1 MPNQVYPSIRD
12 GQGTRKQKKYGVPK
26 SWYSTGTALYR
37 ALYRVRPT
45 CSLVQ
50 LAIPATFLPE
60 TSYIHKRFWIAIHLK
75 FVLFVQGISLCKQKH
90 GKVWIDQQKRPIVI
104 TQEII
109 PLAEG
114 RHKYLELLTNDID
127 LQLFT
132 SLGQADGQKPQ

>member
-1 MPNQVYPSIRD
+1 MPNQLHPSIRD

-26 SWYSTGTALYR
+26 SWYSTSTALYW
-37 ALYRVRPT
+37 VRPT

-60 TSYIHKRFWIAIHLK
+60 TSYIHKRFWIVIHLK

-109 PLAEG
+109 PLTEG

-132 SLGQADGQKPQ
+132 SLGQADGQEPQ

>member
-1 MPNQVYPSIRD
+1 MPNQVHPSIRD

-26 SWYSTGTALYR
+26 SWYSTGT

-60 TSYIHKRFWIAIHLK
+60 TSYIHKRFWIAIHVT
-75 FVLFVQGISLCKQKH
+75 FVLFVQGNLLCKQKH

-109 PLAEG
+109 PLTEG

-132 SLGQADGQKPQ
+132 SLGQADGQEPQ

>member
-1 MPNQVYPSIRD
+1 MPNQLHPSIRD

-26 SWYSTGTALYR
+26 SWYSTGTALYW
-37 ALYRVRPT
+37 VRPT

-60 TSYIHKRFWIAIHLK
+60 TSYIHKRFWIVIHVT

-109 PLAEG
+109 PLTEEG
-114 RHKYLELLTNDID
+114 HKYLELLTNDID

-132 SLGQADGQKPQ
+132 SLGQADGQEPQ